1 MVSAV
6 DSPVLNW
13 SGHFLIAMPGME
25 DPGFARSVV
34 YICEHT
40 ERGALGLCV
49 NKPLGL
55 TFSELF
61 EQIKLPL
68 KRNDLHDRPVCWGG
82 PLQPE
87 RGFIL
92 HTQPQAVQEDRT
104 SETAPHDV
112 ARWHYASSL
121 LTSDGLQMTT
131 SRDILEALSEGGGP
145 APLFAALGYSSWDR
159 GQLED
164 EVRNNNWLTVP
175 AAHALIF
182 DTPLDMRY
190 DRAIRLLGVAPSSLT
205 MQAGTA

>member
-40 ERGALGLCV
+40 ERGALGLCI

-55 TFSELF
+55 TLSELF

-68 KRNDLHDRPVCWGG
+68 KRDDLHDLPVCWGG

-87 RGFIL
+87 RGFVL
-92 HTQPQAVQEDRT
+92 HTQPQTAQEDAT
-104 SETAPHDV
+104 GDT

-121 LTSDGLQMTT
+121 LTADGLQMTT

-145 APLFAALGYSSWDR
+145 APLFAALGHASWDQ
-159 GQLED
+159 GQLEK
-164 EVRNNNWLTVP
+164 EVRDNSWLTVP
-175 AAHALIF
+175 ANHALIF

-190 DRAIRLLGVAPSSLT
+190 DRAIRLLGVTPGSLT
-205 MQAGTA
+205 VQAGTA

>member
-40 ERGALGLCV
+40 ERGALGLCN

-55 TFSELF
+55 TLSELF

-68 KRNDLHDRPVCWGG
+68 KRDDLHDLPVCWGG

-87 RGFIL
+87 RGFVL
-92 HTQPQAVQEDRT
+92 HTQPQTAQEDAT
-104 SETAPHDV
+104 GDTAPSDT

-121 LTSDGLQMTT
+121 LTADGLQMTT

-145 APLFAALGYSSWDR
+145 APLFAALGQASWDQ
-159 GQLED
+159 GQLEK
-164 EVRNNNWLTVP
+164 EMRNNSWLTVP
-175 AAHALIF
+175 ANHALIF

-190 DRAIRLLGVAPSSLT
+190 DRAIRLLGVTPGSLT
-205 MQAGTA
+205 VQAGTA

>member
-1 MVSAV
+1 
-6 DSPVLNW
+6 
-13 SGHFLIAMPGME
+13 MPGME

-55 TFSELF
+55 TLSELF

-68 KRNDLHDRPVCWGG
+68 KRDDLQDLPVCWGG

-87 RGFIL
+87 RGFVL
-92 HTQPQAVQEDRT
+92 HTQPPAAQEEPAGD
-104 SETAPHDV
+104 TAPDDT

-121 LTSDGLQMTT
+121 LTADGLQMTT
-131 SRDILEALSEGGGP
+131 SRDILEAISEGGGP
-145 APLFAALGYSSWDR
+145 VPLFAALGHASWEQ
-159 GQLED
+159 GQLEKEMRD
-164 EVRNNNWLTVP
+164 NSWLTVP
-175 AAHALIF
+175 ASHALIF

-190 DRAIRLLGVAPSSLT
+190 DRAIRLLGVTPGTLT
-205 MQAGTA
+205 VQAGTA

>member
-1 MVSAV
+1 MLGRAIAAGARLHSA
-6 DSPVLNW
+6 
-13 SGHFLIAMPGME
+13 HA
-25 DPGFARSVV
+25 A
-34 YICEHT
+34 
-40 ERGALGLCV
+40 
-49 NKPLGL
+49 
-55 TFSELF
+55 
-61 EQIKLPL
+61 
-68 KRNDLHDRPVCWGG
+68 
-82 PLQPE
+82 
-87 RGFIL
+87 
-92 HTQPQAVQEDRT
+92 AVQEDRA

-164 EVRNNNWLTVP
+164 EVRNNSWLTVP
-175 AAHALIF
+175 ATHALIF
-182 DTPLDMRY
+182 DTPLDIRY

>member
-1 MVSAV
+1 
-6 DSPVLNW
+6 
-13 SGHFLIAMPGME
+13 MPGME

-40 ERGALGLCV
+40 ERGALGLCI

-55 TFSELF
+55 TLSELF

-68 KRNDLHDRPVCWGG
+68 KRDDLHDLPVCWGG

-87 RGFIL
+87 RGFVL
-92 HTQPQAVQEDRT
+92 HTQPQTAHEDAT
-104 SETAPHDV
+104 GDTAPSDT

-121 LTSDGLQMTT
+121 LTADGLQMTT

-145 APLFAALGYSSWDR
+145 APLFAALGQASWDQ
-159 GQLED
+159 GQLEK
-164 EVRNNNWLTVP
+164 EMRNNSWLTVP
-175 AAHALIF
+175 ANHALIF

-190 DRAIRLLGVAPSSLT
+190 DRAIRLLGVTPGSLT
-205 MQAGTA
+205 VQAGTA

>member
-87 RGFIL
+87 RGRGAGR
-92 HTQPQAVQEDRT
+92 HR
-104 SETAPHDV
+104 PH
-112 ARWHYASSL
+112 RSF
-121 LTSDGLQMTT
+121 
-131 SRDILEALSEGGGP
+131 R
-145 APLFAALGYSSWDR
+145 
-159 GQLED
+159 
-164 EVRNNNWLTVP
+164 
-175 AAHALIF
+175 
-182 DTPLDMRY
+182 
-190 DRAIRLLGVAPSSLT
+190 PSSACSGET
-205 MQAGTA
+205 TRAGL

>member
-1 MVSAV
+1 MISSKSA
-6 DSPVLNW
+6 LARQT
-13 SGHFLIAMPGME
+13 SGLSVEQRELADDFIRCCRDLSQTMP
-25 DPGFARSVV
+25 ARWL
-34 YICEHT
+34 YDH
-40 ERGALGLCV
+40 RG
-49 NKPLGL
+49 
-55 TFSELF
+55 SELF

-92 HTQPQAVQEDRT
+92 HTQPQAVQEDRA